1 MNYNKKKK
9 RLTHAQFLIN
19 SFEKFHSKKTDVLLK
34 SNGLDPKTFS
44 VIHVDLAR
52 AQIAVSELERN
63 FRIYL
68 NPEDRKAISKFNK
81 KMALRKNSAE
91 LRKELAYPILNL
103 LSRMKRLAYKS
114 QLLARKKM
122 QQSRYNQP

>member
-9 RLTHAQFLIN
+9 RLTHAQFRIN
-19 SFEKFHSKKTDVLLK
+19 SLEKFHSKKTDVLLK

-52 AQIAVSELERN
+52 AQIAVSELEHN
-63 FRIYL
+63 FREYL

-81 KMALRKNSAE
+81 KMALSNNPSEIKQA
-91 LRKELAYPILNL
+91 LAYPILNL
-103 LSRMKRLAYKS
+103 ITRIKRIAYKN
-114 QLLARKKM
+114 QKLVREKI
-122 QQSRYNQP
+122 QQTRYNQP